1 MSDKPFTIDRPAGD
15 SAAPSWEGF
24 LRALLEILEQHLDPL
39 ERSVLLR
46 AIGARLAATL
56 PVPPQDTLEG
66 LETRMN
72 ERLASTR
79 WGTVSIELDANG
91 PALVLTHA
99 RAPNVPITGAEGN
112 PLSPVLEG
120 LHAAWIA
127 SQPGA
132 EPDLAPVL
140 VSANGSEVVLRYG
153 A

>member
-1 MSDKPFTIDRPAGD
+1 M
-15 SAAPSWEGF
+15 
-24 LRALLEILEQHLDPL
+24 
-39 ERSVLLR
+39 LLR

-56 PVPPQDTLEG
+56 PVPPEDTLLG

-99 RAPNVPITGAEGN
+99 RAPHVAAAGTEGN

-132 EPDLAPVL
+132 EPDLAPIL
-140 VSANGSEVVLRYG
+140 VSANDSEVVLRYG

>member
-1 MSDKPFTIDRPAGD
+1 MSQTAAANA
-15 SAAPSWEGF
+15 SEAPSWEGF
-24 LRALLEILEQHLDPL
+24 LCALLEILDAHLDPV

-56 PVPPQDTLEG
+56 PVPPEDTLLG

-79 WGTVSIELDANG
+79 WGSVSIELDANG

-99 RAPNVPITGAEGN
+99 RAPHVPVAGAEGN

-132 EPDLAPVL
+132 EPDLAPTL
-140 VSANGSEVVLRYG
+140 VSANDSEVVLRYG